1 MKAPVYKRMSDG
13 PSKSI
18 IHKCQQAHTSCEEI
32 AESHRRV
39 RARIAILPECE
50 VHLQRIIQYRSQP
63 PFPIKVGRAIEACRT
78 MRTGQTERVPS
89 HQFNA
94 CHDVLQKRP
103 LKQNFEHNRGGR
115 WRVRWDI
122 GDVRQGEDIA
132 NSRLVNA
139 WLGTSER
146 EVVGGVGLVW

>member
-1 MKAPVYKRMSDG
+1 
-13 PSKSI
+13 
-18 IHKCQQAHTSCEEI
+18 
-32 AESHRRV
+32 
-39 RARIAILPECE
+39 
-50 VHLQRIIQYRSQP
+50 
-63 PFPIKVGRAIEACRT
+63 

-94 CHDVLQKRP
+94 CHDVLQKGR
-103 LKQNFEHNRGGR
+103 LKTELPIKRGGR
-115 WRVRWDI
+115 WRVRWDR